1 MFDDEMM
8 KALEAD
14 GEKLKAL
21 TGQDHGP
28 HFIPEQPC
36 EVCETC
42 NGVGGWTIHGV
53 GVCPAC
59 NGTGKKGDA

>member
-8 KALEAD
+8 KAFEAD
-14 GEKLKAL
+14 GEKLKSL

-36 EVCETC
+36 EVC
-42 NGVGGWTIHGV
+42 GGDCSDANPPVIN
-53 GVCPAC
+53 CPMQ
-59 NGTGKKGDA
+59 GIGKKGGV